1 MFDYCI
7 EQAEDGFKTEDLQ
20 KADSYLKSAKGC
32 VSELRGS
39 LDMGYEI
46 SHNLYSIYTYVNRQ
60 LTASIIKRK
69 PVNIDSVK
77 ENMKKLRK
85 SFEEV
90 AKQDTSGSVV
100 QNSQKVYAGLTYGKG
115 TLNEVFMDNEAAR
128 GFKAQGVC
136 DMTNGRRSLYIFYAQ
151 TRFRSDNIVA
161 AHK

>member
-1 MFDYCI
+1 MTSEEKRQFTARISQANKSELVVILFEMFDYCI

-69 PVNIDSVK
+69 TCK
-77 ENMKKLRK
+77 YRQCKRK
-85 SFEEV
+85 
-90 AKQDTSGSVV
+90 
-100 QNSQKVYAGLTYGKG
+100 YGK
-115 TLNEVFMDNEAAR
+115 TSQV
-128 GFKAQGVC
+128 
-136 DMTNGRRSLYIFYAQ
+136 I
-151 TRFRSDNIVA
+151 
-161 AHK
+161 

>member
-1 MFDYCI
+1 
-7 EQAEDGFKTEDLQ
+7 
-20 KADSYLKSAKGC
+20 
-32 VSELRGS
+32 
-39 LDMGYEI
+39 MGYEI

-77 ENMKKLRK
+77 ENMEKLRK

-100 QNSQKVYAGLTYGKG
+100 QNSQKYMPDSLTEKERSMKCLWIMRRQEGLRLKGYG
-115 TLNEVFMDNEAAR
+115 VI
-128 GFKAQGVC
+128 
-136 DMTNGRRSLYIFYAQ
+136 NGRRSLYIFYAQ

>member
-1 MFDYCI
+1 MTSEEKRQFTARISQANKSELVVILFEMFDYCI

-77 ENMKKLRK
+77 ENMEKR
-85 SFEEV
+85 
-90 AKQDTSGSVV
+90 
-100 QNSQKVYAGLTYGKG
+100 
-115 TLNEVFMDNEAAR
+115 
-128 GFKAQGVC
+128 
-136 DMTNGRRSLYIFYAQ
+136 
-151 TRFRSDNIVA
+151 
-161 AHK
+161 

>member
-1 MFDYCI
+1 MTSEEKRQFTARISQANKSELVVILFEMFDYCI

-77 ENMKKLRK
+77 ENMEKLRK

-128 GFKAQGVC
+128 GVKA
-136 DMTNGRRSLYIFYAQ
+136 
-151 TRFRSDNIVA
+151 
-161 AHK
+161 

>member
-1 MFDYCI
+1 MTSEEKRQFTARISQANKSELVVILFEMFDYCI

-77 ENMKKLRK
+77 ENMEKLRK

-128 GFKAQGVC
+128 GFKV
-136 DMTNGRRSLYIFYAQ
+136 
-151 TRFRSDNIVA
+151 
-161 AHK
+161 

>member
-1 MFDYCI
+1 MTSEEKRQFTARISQANKSELVVILFEMFDYCI

-46 SHNLYSIYTYVNRQ
+46 SHNLYRIYTNENRH

-77 ENMKKLRK
+77 ENMEKLRK

-128 GFKAQGVC
+128 GFKA
-136 DMTNGRRSLYIFYAQ
+136 
-151 TRFRSDNIVA
+151 
-161 AHK
+161 

>member
-1 MFDYCI
+1 MTSEEKRQFTARISQANKSELVVILFEMFDYCI

-77 ENMKKLRK
+77 ENMEKLRK

-115 TLNEVFMDNEAAR
+115 TLNEVFMDNKAAR
-128 GFKAQGVC
+128 GFKA
-136 DMTNGRRSLYIFYAQ
+136 
-151 TRFRSDNIVA
+151 
-161 AHK
+161 

>member
-1 MFDYCI
+1 MTSEEKRQFTARISQANKSELVVILFEMFDYCI
-7 EQAEDGFKTEDLQ
+7 EQAEDGFKKEDLQ

-77 ENMKKLRK
+77 
-85 SFEEV
+85 
-90 AKQDTSGSVV
+90 TSQV
-100 QNSQKVYAGLTYGKG
+100 
-115 TLNEVFMDNEAAR
+115 
-128 GFKAQGVC
+128 
-136 DMTNGRRSLYIFYAQ
+136 I
-151 TRFRSDNIVA
+151 
-161 AHK
+161 

>member
-1 MFDYCI
+1 
-7 EQAEDGFKTEDLQ
+7 
-20 KADSYLKSAKGC
+20 
-32 VSELRGS
+32 
-39 LDMGYEI
+39 MGYEI
-46 SHNLYSIYTYVNRQ
+46 SHNLYSIDTYVNRQ

-77 ENMKKLRK
+77 ENMEKLRK

-128 GFKAQGVC
+128 GFKA
-136 DMTNGRRSLYIFYAQ
+136 
-151 TRFRSDNIVA
+151 
-161 AHK
+161 